1 MSHPPKQ
8 SLNDYIAMV
17 DAGRKAP
24 ALTPAE
30 MQARLD
36 RFEDQNR
43 ELDLKLDYLL
53 SD

>member
-30 MQARLD
+30 MQAALTGSRI
-36 RFEDQNR
+36 RTV
-43 ELDLKLDYLL
+43 
-53 SD
+53 SWI